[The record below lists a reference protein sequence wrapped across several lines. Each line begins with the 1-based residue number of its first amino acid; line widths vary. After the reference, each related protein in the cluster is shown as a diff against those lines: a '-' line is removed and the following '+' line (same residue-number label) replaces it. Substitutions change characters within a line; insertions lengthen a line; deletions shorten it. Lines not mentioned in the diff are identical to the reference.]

1 MKPLLALATLALVM
15 LIAEEKGRQVAG
27 EARDAAGEAVKQASD
42 ATESIIG
49 NIKARPLV
57 ALLIAGA
64 VGYVAAWFTPR
75 HGRMS

>member
-15 LIAEEKGRQVAG
+15 LIAERGSQESLAKRGTPL
-27 EARDAAGEAVKQASD
+27 ARWWASD

-49 NIKARPLV
+49 SIKARPLV

-64 VGYVAAWFTPR
+64 VGYVAAR
-75 HGRMS
+75 SQIRAAAG